1 MKKINAKT
9 LLLIFIIIMPVL
21 DMVSFVYRNKIGTE
35 MSITAILRP
44 IIPIALMGIIF
55 FKNKFKGKL
64 IISGLIYAV
73 YAVVH
78 IYVFNSLKTEIS
90 HGTTFN
96 ELQYVINY
104 TFGVLILFL
113 FMFVFYKESTEKL
126 EKAILLQNA
135 ICIGSIYLSI
145 ITKTSSST
153 YIEGIGY
160 KGLFES
166 GNSISSILVLQVLI
180 VFAILSVTKNKTIK
194 IIASIEIVLTG
205 AYLTFLLGT
214 RTGLYGFVLACAIF
228 IFAKVFIVIRNS
240 SINSQMSLSPKKKAL
255 CTIAILCVILGIAI
269 ILINKNSILKRR
281 QYLESIECDTFDDST
296 GEVSHISGDILKLKE
311 QIDDNILN
319 EDVLSG
325 AAQRATLDLYE
336 YANKHNLMNTDRRT
350 QQLVYHIMLV
360 KEQKNI
366 LAVVFGNGFLNHL
379 GELSLEMEIP
389 AFLFNF
395 GVVRFSIVLRAFRSN
410 LVLLCILGN

>member
-9 LLLIFIIIMPVL
+9 LLLIFIILMPVL

-44 IIPIALMGIIF
+44 IIPIVLMGIIF

-73 YAVVH
+73 YAAVH
-78 IYVFNSLKTEIS
+78 LYMFNSLKTVIS

-214 RTGLYGFVLACAIF
+214 RTGLYGFVLTCAIF
-228 IFAKVFIVIRNS
+228 IFAKVFIMIRDS
-240 SINSQMSLSPKKKAL
+240 LINSQMRLSSKKKAL
-255 CTIAILCVILGIAI
+255 YVIAILCVIAGIAI
-269 ILINKNSILKRR
+269 VIINKDSILKRR

-311 QIDDNILN
+311 QINDNSLN
-319 EDVLSG
+319 EEVLSG
-325 AAQRATLDLYE
+325 AAQRAILDVYE
-336 YANKHNLMNTDRRT
+336 YANKHNFMNTDRRT

-395 GVVRFSIVLRAFRSN
+395 GVVRFSIVLWAFCSN

>member
-9 LLLIFIIIMPVL
+9 LLLIFIILMPVL

-44 IIPIALMGIIF
+44 IIPIVLMGIIF

-64 IISGLIYAV
+64 IISGLIYTV
-73 YAVVH
+73 YAAVH

-113 FMFVFYKESTEKL
+113 FIFVFYKESTEKL

-166 GNSISSILVLQVLI
+166 GNNISSILVLQVLI
-180 VFAILSVTKNKTIK
+180 VLAILSITKSKTIK

-228 IFAKVFIVIRNS
+228 IFAKVFIMIRDS
-240 SINSQMSLSPKKKAL
+240 LINSQKNISPKRKAL
-255 CTIAILCVILGIAI
+255 YAIAILCVIAGIAI
-269 ILINKNSILKRR
+269 VIINKDSILKRR

-311 QIDDNILN
+311 QINDNSLN
-319 EDVLSG
+319 EEVLSG
-325 AAQRATLDLYE
+325 AAQRAILDVYE

-395 GVVRFSIVLRAFRSN
+395 GVVRFSIVLWAFCSN

>member
-9 LLLIFIIIMPVL
+9 LLLIFIILMPVL

-44 IIPIALMGIIF
+44 IIPIVLMCIIF
-55 FKNKFKGKL
+55 LKNKFKGKL

-73 YAVVH
+73 YAAVH
-78 IYVFNSLKTEIS
+78 LYVFNSLKTEIS

-113 FMFVFYKESTEKL
+113 FMFIFYKESTEKL

-145 ITKTSSST
+145 ITKTSSNT

-180 VFAILSVTKNKTIK
+180 VFAILSITKNKTIK
-194 IIASIEIVLTG
+194 IIASIEIMLTG
-205 AYLTFLLGT
+205 AFLTFLLGT

-228 IFAKVFIVIRNS
+228 IFAKVFIIIRDS
-240 SINSQMSLSPKKKAL
+240 LINSHNDILPKRKAL
-255 CTIAILCVILGIAI
+255 YAIAIMCIVAGITIVI
-269 ILINKNSILKRR
+269 INKDSILKRR

-296 GEVSHISGDILKLKE
+296 GEVSHISGDVLKFKE
-311 QIDDNILN
+311 QIDNNSLN

-325 AAQRATLDLYE
+325 AAQRAILDLYE
-336 YANKHNLMNTDRRT
+336 YANKHNFMNTDRRT
-350 QQLVYHIMLV
+350 QQLVYHIILV

-366 LAVVFGNGFLNHL
+366 FAVIFGNGFLNHL

-395 GVVRFSIVLRAFRSN
+395 GVVRFNIVLWAFRSN

>member
-9 LLLIFIIIMPVL
+9 LLLIFIILMPVL

-44 IIPIALMGIIF
+44 IIPIVLMCIIF
-55 FKNKFKGKL
+55 LKNKFKGKL

-73 YAVVH
+73 YAAVH
-78 IYVFNSLKTEIS
+78 LYVFNSLKTEIS

-113 FMFVFYKESTEKL
+113 CMFIFYKESTEKL

-145 ITKTSSST
+145 ITKTSSNT

-180 VFAILSVTKNKTIK
+180 VFAILSITKNKTIK

-205 AYLTFLLGT
+205 AFLIFLLGT

-228 IFAKVFIVIRNS
+228 IFAKVFIIIRDS
-240 SINSQMSLSPKKKAL
+240 LINSHNDILPKRKAL
-255 CTIAILCVILGIAI
+255 YAIAIMCIVAGITIVI
-269 ILINKNSILKRR
+269 INKDSILKRR

-296 GEVSHISGDILKLKE
+296 GEVSHISGDVLKFKE
-311 QIDDNILN
+311 QIDNNSLN

-325 AAQRATLDLYE
+325 AAQRAILDLYE
-336 YANKHNLMNTDRRT
+336 YANKHNFMNTDRRT
-350 QQLVYHIMLV
+350 QQLVYHIILV

-366 LAVVFGNGFLNHL
+366 FAVIFGNGFLNHL

-395 GVVRFSIVLRAFRSN
+395 GVVRFNIVLWAFRSN

>member
-9 LLLIFIIIMPVL
+9 LLLIFIILMPVL

-44 IIPIALMGIIF
+44 IIPIVLMGIIF

-73 YAVVH
+73 YAAVH
-78 IYVFNSLKTEIS
+78 IYMFNSLKTGIS

-180 VFAILSVTKNKTIK
+180 VFAILSITKNKTIK

-228 IFAKVFIVIRNS
+228 IFAKVFIMIRDS
-240 SINSQMSLSPKKKAL
+240 LINSQKNISPKRKAL
-255 CTIAILCVILGIAI
+255 YAIAILCVIAGIAI
-269 ILINKNSILKRR
+269 VIINKDSILKRR

-296 GEVSHISGDILKLKE
+296 GEVSHISGDVLKLKE
-311 QIDDNILN
+311 QIDNNSLN

-325 AAQRATLDLYE
+325 AAQRAVLDLYE

-366 LAVVFGNGFLNHL
+366 FAVIFGNGFLNHL

-395 GVVRFSIVLRAFRSN
+395 GVVRFSIVLWAFCSN

>member
-9 LLLIFIIIMPVL
+9 LLLIFIILIPVL

-44 IIPIALMGIIF
+44 IIPIVLMCIIF

-73 YAVVH
+73 YAAIH
-78 IYVFNSLKTEIS
+78 LYMFNSLKTGIS

-126 EKAILLQNA
+126 GKAILLQNA

-180 VFAILSVTKNKTIK
+180 IFAILSINKNKTIK

-228 IFAKVFIVIRNS
+228 IFAKVFIIIRNS
-240 SINSQMSLSPKKKAL
+240 LIHSQKNISPKRKAQYA
-255 CTIAILCVILGIAI
+255 IAILCIIAGITIVI
-269 ILINKNSILKRR
+269 INKDSILKRR

-311 QIDDNILN
+311 QIDNNSLN

-325 AAQRATLDLYE
+325 AAQRAILDLYE
-336 YANKHNLMNTDRRT
+336 YANQHNLMNTDRRT

-360 KEQKNI
+360 KEQKNFF
-366 LAVVFGNGFLNHL
+366 AVVFGNGFLNHL

-395 GVVRFSIVLRAFRSN
+395 GVIRFNIVLWTFYSN
-410 LVLLCILGN
+410 LVLLCILGT